1 MITTLWLRVSAM
13 IEEVIPGSQPDLQS
27 LGLEAALLINHGS
40 PFMGDGRRPVMPN
53 TIQEP

>member
-1 MITTLWLRVSAM
+1 M